1 MSERL
6 VPSGACMFSCL
17 LIGVNR
23 LAVRAHVNCGFV
35 FTCELCNVF
44 FFLGGGRRRRRG
56 EGFRVSDPQCRCV
69 FSVHFRGGGVLPRT
83 FARRVLL
90 ASDGLALVIL
100 LTHGHDPSVVK
111 MSKKSSVRSGRG
123 GRIPACPHHVLDRAI
138 GD

>member
-35 FTCELCNVF
+35 FTCELCNDF
-44 FFLGGGRRRRRG
+44 FGWREEEEEG
-56 EGFRVSDPQCRCV
+56 GFRVSDPQCRCV

-83 FARRVLL
+83 LARRVLL
-90 ASDGLALVIL
+90 ASDGLALVIF
-100 LTHGHDPSVVK
+100 LTHGLDPAVVK
-111 MSKKSSVRSGRG
+111 LVKEVLSTLWTWRP
-123 GRIPACPHHVLDRAI
+123 RIPACPHHVLDRAM